1 MVRKFS
7 RARSWTVAGSVFA
20 ACLALQPATAAS
32 DNPLSKESR
41 AARTKLSVK
50 VAPGNWGGADPRD
63 IETLLAAVAD
73 EFRSYVA
80 DAWQEPVEIRVVPR
94 GSPRVLYERG
104 RGGEYVV
111 QLSARSHN
119 WFQYVYQFSHELC
132 HIFSRFDHKEHH
144 GEEVASGNQ
153 WFEESLCETAAL
165 YTLKHLAVSWA
176 DNPPARQWAGY
187 GPTLAAYA
195 EFLQGQAHR
204 RLPAAHGIDR
214 WYQENRESLS
224 ENPYLREKNEQL
236 ANALLPLFEQS
247 PERWRA
253 IARLNSDPASAGKDF
268 PAFLGDWY
276 LACPAEERE
285 VVQQTMALFG
295 FAPPAEVLARLGNG
309 RNEE

>member
-1 MVRKFS
+1 MAGKFS
-7 RARSWTVAGSVFA
+7 RARSWTAAGSVFA
-20 ACLALQPATAAS
+20 ACLALQPASAAS
-32 DNPLSKESR
+32 DHPLNKESR

-63 IETLLAAVAD
+63 IQILLAAVAD

-80 DAWQEPVEIRVVPR
+80 DAWQAPVDIRVVPR
-94 GSPRVLYERG
+94 GTPRVLYERG
-104 RGGEYVV
+104 RDGEYVV
-111 QLSARSHN
+111 QLSARSQN

-132 HIFSRFDHKEHH
+132 HIFTHFDHKEHQ
-144 GEEVASGNQ
+144 GDEVASGNQ

-165 YTLKHLAVSWA
+165 YTLKRLAVSWA
-176 DNPPARQWAGY
+176 ENPPARQWAGY

-195 EFLQGQAHR
+195 EFLQSQPHR
-204 RLPAAHGIDR
+204 RRPTGFAG
-214 WYQENRESLS
+214 WYRENRASLS

-236 ANALLPLFEQS
+236 ADALLPLFEQA
-247 PERWRA
+247 PEHWRA

-285 VVQQTMALFG
+285 VVRQTMALFG
-295 FAPPAEVLARLGNG
+295 FAPPAGVLARLGDE
-309 RNEE
+309 RREE